1 MLRIALLFFCLLG
14 LATSAATAGPS
25 AAQRTP
31 LALRNQR
38 LTRGNHVPVYTDY
51 RYHSRER
58 RGLLSFL
65 NFGSRRQITARHRA
79 NKNSTHTPHKRG
91 RHTSGLF

>member
-1 MLRIALLFFCLLG
+1 MLRTALLFFCLLG
-14 LATSAATAGPS
+14 LAASAATASPS
-25 AAQRTP
+25 AARHTP
-31 LALRNQR
+31 NAMRGQR

-58 RGLLSFL
+58 RGPLSFL

-79 NKNSTHTPHKRG
+79 NKNSTHTPRKHG